1 MFAVGFFQNTRR
13 ALRVI
18 QLLNALLN
26 SPTLCRALKCQQK
39 RQKSLCIL
47 IISRWK
53 IKALIHRNWASLRQS
68 FSPLFFFFFFLHVSV
83 SSVSGLKQNLTNQ
96 LSSAFSRLFFFFYT
110 ASAVLAGVKCHALQM
125 SALAWAPLSS
135 HDGRTCFCVGGLFCQ
150 AKLFWSLFFFSCFF
164 FSKSC
169 CCFTKCCLVTGQ
181 IRKECHGAPLSVP
194 SHLLWLNINTTLL
207 H

>member
-1 MFAVGFFQNTRR
+1 MYFNNLQGEDKGSYT
-13 ALRVI
+13 
-18 QLLNALLN
+18 
-26 SPTLCRALKCQQK
+26 QK
-39 RQKSLCIL
+39 LGQFTSKL
-47 IISRWK
+47 
-53 IKALIHRNWASLRQS
+53 QS
-68 FSPLFFFFFFLHVSV
+68 FVFLFFFHVSV

-96 LSSAFSRLFFFFYT
+96 LSSAFSCLFFFYT

-181 IRKECHGAPLSVP
+181 IRKDMPRRTFVGSQ
-194 SHLLWLNINTTLL
+194 SSTLT
-207 H
+207 